1 MFDSVQVRFKNAKH
15 HPSPFANTRVVPFVG
30 SYFEILK
37 AVVEDVNTEY
47 FWFFANFVDLSKDFD
62 LDYIPEQHENSQIHV
77 WYASHPMAGLN
88 EEGNIMLVPTEAF
101 KQQMHKI
108 KYLRDFKDINYHANP
123 DVYQQTIG
131 TTSFGLDD
139 PLASYDK
146 NCFYRWLINKDIQH
160 VKVPDFYPSFWE
172 DVKLYTWGRTND
184 IMLVPGGFEIQQFY
198 DIPRR
203 VHFEM
208 DYPVNDL
215 DIVFISY
222 DEPGAGKRFETLK
235 DRFPRAKWSKGI
247 KGQTLAYMAAAAMS
261 KTRYFFAVFPKIDL
275 CDDFDFSYQPDR
287 LRNPCHYIFDCHN
300 EVIDCTY
307 GHDGVI
313 LWNKRLVQQTTDPG
327 LDFTLSKPCTSVPI
341 LSAINKLDETPLM
354 AWRTAFREVIK
365 LQLQKITVET
375 NYRLKKWT
383 TMGKGKNAEWVHRG
397 AMDAMKFV
405 ENKENPYLSYDF
417 EWIKNFFEKKYG

>member
-1 MFDSVQVRFKNAKH
+1 MAK
-15 HPSPFANTRVVPFVG
+15 
-30 SYFEILK
+30 E
-37 AVVEDVNTEY
+37 
-47 FWFFANFVDLSKDFD
+47 
-62 LDYIPEQHENSQIHV
+62 
-77 WYASHPMAGLN
+77 
-88 EEGNIMLVPTEAF
+88 
-101 KQQMHKI
+101 
-108 KYLRDFKDINYHANP
+108 
-123 DVYQQTIG
+123 
-131 TTSFGLDD
+131 
-139 PLASYDK
+139 
-146 NCFYRWLINKDIQH
+146 
-160 VKVPDFYPSFWE
+160 
-172 DVKLYTWGRTND
+172 
-184 IMLVPGGFEIQQFY
+184 
-198 DIPRR
+198 
-203 VHFEM
+203 
-208 DYPVNDL
+208 L
-215 DIVFISY
+215 DIIEALFTFKTK
-222 DEPGAGKRFETLK
+222 DKRFETLK

-365 LQLQKITVET
+365 LRLQKITVET